1 MLREE
6 CGVIGILGNT
16 DASKLA
22 YLGLFALQHRGQE
35 ASGLVTIDRSS
46 ESESISSHKDY
57 GLVSDVFDGFDFDNL
72 KGDLAVGHVRY
83 STQGGRSLQNIQ
95 PFLFRSARFGP
106 IAIAHNGNLTNALVL
121 KEELENKE
129 AFLPPAQ
136 TLKYLFTSLHVVKRR
151 PLKSA
156 SKKSPKR

>member
-1 MLREE
+1 MRSYWNTRKHR
-6 CGVIGILGNT
+6 CFKISILGT
-16 DASKLA
+16 
-22 YLGLFALQHRGQE
+22 FALQHRGQE

-95 PFLFRSARFGP
+95 PFLFRSARFW
-106 IAIAHNGNLTNALVL
+106 TNS
-121 KEELENKE
+121 NC
-129 AFLPPAQ
+129 PQ
-136 TLKYLFTSLHVVKRR
+136 W
-151 PLKSA
+151 
-156 SKKSPKR
+156 